1 MIRTL
6 LVFLIFGPHVFG
18 QNNMSFDKARKSLEP
33 AIARFDYCLAD
44 TGVAKC
50 SKGLISSA
58 NNDFE
63 KYSVAKAI
71 TEISP
76 KESRRLSKNVYSSQK
91 NVSEF
96 ILLAANSLHREGKF
110 SKAFPLYNKYQKL
123 EPNDFRVHVWLSEC
137 YINTGETKKALEEW
151 KLADHSKNQVGVNQA
166 IHTVHLN
173 SSQYTSREELRKK
186 VKKGDQAAA
195 FDLIYLDM
203 NWEIDWWNHSPRK
216 DFAKAD
222 LYLIKKIFG
231 PKSKTYDQSF
241 AYTSIKSYAKS
252 FLNIDHVRSIFH
264 SANLVIDNGDFVPS
278 RSITADLISIAL
290 TLGLINEQKFY
301 KERNK
306 DLVDLINQTS
316 NGELVNLYIYLEE
329 TVKGEPN
336 NELNKRGWTEFNDE
350 KCAVSYFMN
359 TKGNFSENEIN
370 KAIKEF
376 PNSAK
381 LEWIRMNRSDNP
393 ETNRK
398 QELIKLIKKE
408 FKTLDSDDFRYSTS
422 LNGYFRELS
431 NNSKTS
437 Q

>member
-63 KYSVAKAI
+63 KYSVAKALA
-71 TEISP
+71 EISP
-76 KESRRLSKNVYSSQK
+76 KESRRLSNKVYSSQK

-96 ILLAANSLHREGKF
+96 ILIAANSLHREGKF
-110 SKAFPLYNKYQKL
+110 NKALPLYNKYQKL

-137 YINTGETKKALEEW
+137 YINTKKKKKALEEW
-151 KLADHSKNQVGVNQA
+151 KLADHSKNQVIVNQA

-173 SSQYTSREELRKK
+173 SSQYNKREELRKN
-186 VKKGDQAAA
+186 VKKGNQAAA

-222 LYLIKKIFG
+222 LYLIKKTFG

-252 FLNIDHVRSIFH
+252 FLNIDHVRSIFL
-264 SANLVIDNGDFVPS
+264 SANLVINNGDFIPS
-278 RSITADLISIAL
+278 GAITADLISIAL
-290 TLGLINEQKFY
+290 NLGLIDEQKFY

-329 TVKGEPN
+329 TVKRKPN

-350 KCAVSYFMN
+350 KCAVSYFLVQQN
-359 TKGNFSENEIN
+359 QLDQNEL
-370 KAIKEF
+370 KQAIKDF

-381 LEWIRMNRSDNP
+381 LEAINYSFLKD
-393 ETNRK
+393 K
-398 QELIKLIKKE
+398 ASGVELINLIQKE
-408 FKTLDSDDFRYSTS
+408 FRTLNSNDIRYSTN
-422 LNGYFRELS
+422 LNEYFKIL
-431 NNSKTS
+431 NTK
-437 Q
+437 